1 MSRIKKKSNQTNSSA
16 ITPTSSKTKVQTGNT
31 SKSVTT
37 LNLNKKDTTSPDDQA
52 TITEQQ
58 HQMIDELLQRVN
70 TLEGKFFE
78 LEGWILVTQRVK
90 SHLENMIDHQ
100 EQYSRPSCLV
110 ANDIKE
116 PSVEDDTDVFHN
128 IAPTLEKETGIDKD
142 TIANNIDKAHPICR
156 VENGKQLRTIKFR
169 SDHFKEVIYE
179 ILKK

>member
-90 SHLENMIDHQ
+90 SHLENSNILDLRVLWPMT
-100 EQYSRPSCLV
+100 SRNLAWKMTRMFFIILLPHWKKKLV
-110 ANDIKE
+110 LTKI
-116 PSVEDDTDVFHN
+116 SL
-128 IAPTLEKETGIDKD
+128 PTTLTRH
-142 TIANNIDKAHPICR
+142 TQSA
-156 VENGKQLRTIKFR
+156 V
-169 SDHFKEVIYE
+169 
-179 ILKK
+179 

>member
-16 ITPTSSKTKVQTGNT
+16 ITRTSSKTKVQTGNT

-78 LEGWILVTQRVK
+78 LEG
-90 SHLENMIDHQ
+90 
-100 EQYSRPSCLV
+100 
-110 ANDIKE
+110 
-116 PSVEDDTDVFHN
+116 
-128 IAPTLEKETGIDKD
+128 
-142 TIANNIDKAHPICR
+142 
-156 VENGKQLRTIKFR
+156 
-169 SDHFKEVIYE
+169 
-179 ILKK
+179 